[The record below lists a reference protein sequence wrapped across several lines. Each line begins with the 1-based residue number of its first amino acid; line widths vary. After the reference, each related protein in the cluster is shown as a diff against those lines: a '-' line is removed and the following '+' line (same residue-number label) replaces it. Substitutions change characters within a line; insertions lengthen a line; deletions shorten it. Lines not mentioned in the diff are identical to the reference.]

1 MSPVKAITSGL
12 ICLAILAGGVMLY
25 IKLKPKPVALE
36 TSKALKKTRKVTPQK
51 DLPPII
57 EEIEEVIDTAKPL
70 PIVKNHILGLSLGY
84 DQKIQYNIIFGKR
97 WAGDLY
103 IIGKAQTDLSRI
115 EAGVLY
121 VF

>member
-1 MSPVKAITSGL
+1 MSPVKAITAGL
-12 ICLAILAGGVMLY
+12 ICLAILAGGAMLY
-25 IKLKPKPVALE
+25 FKKPKPVALE
-36 TSKALKKTRKVTPQK
+36 TTKALKKTRKVTPQK
-51 DLPPII
+51 GLPPII
-57 EEIEEVIDTAKPL
+57 EETEEVIDSAKPL

-97 WAGDLY
+97 WTGDLY

>member
-1 MSPVKAITSGL
+1 MSPIKAIVSGL
-12 ICLAILAGGVMLY
+12 VCLAILAGGAMLY
-25 IKLKPKPVALE
+25 FKPKPPAIE
-36 TSKALKKTRKVTPQK
+36 QSKAVKKTRKVTPQK

-57 EEIEEVIDTAKPL
+57 EETEEVIDSAKPL
-70 PIVKNHILGLSLGY
+70 PVVKNHILGLSLGY

-97 WAGDLY
+97 WTGDLY
-103 IIGKAQTDLSRI
+103 IIGKDQTDLSRI